1 MTNLD
6 TSPAG
11 QRGGIWVLGTL
22 PVTCIVVVALNALYI
37 LLAAIG
43 NITDYPANFNFV
55 EHVLSMDTTNFGGQ
69 PGVGLDKNVLWR
81 GITNPAIQNIA
92 YIGVI
97 FWESLASIILLWAVY
112 LWLAA
117 RRTRTFDHAR
127 RMSTIGLLMI
137 IILFMGGFL
146 TVGGEWFE
154 MWRSVAWNGNE
165 PAFRNSVLALFG
177 VLLCHIPSQE

>member
-1 MTNLD
+1 MANLD
-6 TSPAG
+6 TSPAR

-22 PVTCIVVVALNALYI
+22 PMACTVVVAINALYI

-81 GITNPAIQNIA
+81 AITNPAIQKIA

-177 VLLCHIPSQE
+177 VLLCHIPS

>member
-1 MTNLD
+1 MANLN
-6 TSPAG
+6 TSPAP

-22 PVTCIVVVALNALYI
+22 PLACTVVVAINALYI
-37 LLAAIG
+37 LLVAIG
-43 NITDYPANFNFV
+43 NITDYRTNFDFV
-55 EHVLSMDTTNFGGQ
+55 EHVLSMDTTNFGGH
-69 PGVGLDKNVLWR
+69 PGVGLEKNILCR
-81 GITNPAIQNIA
+81 AITNPAIQDIA
-92 YIGVI
+92 YIGMIV
-97 FWESLASIILLWAVY
+97 WELLASIVLLWAVY

-117 RRTRTFDHAR
+117 RRTRRFDNAR

-137 IILFMGGFL
+137 IALFMVGFL

-177 VLLCHIPSQE
+177 VVLCHIPSQE

>member
-1 MTNLD
+1 MANLN
-6 TSPAG
+6 TSPAP
-11 QRGGIWVLGTL
+11 QRCGIWVLGTL
-22 PVTCIVVVALNALYI
+22 PVACTVVVAINALYI
-37 LLAAIG
+37 LLVTIG
-43 NITDYPANFNFV
+43 NIADYRTNFDFV

-81 GITNPAIQNIA
+81 AITNPAIQDAA

-97 FWESLASIILLWAVY
+97 VWESVTSIVLLSAVY

-117 RRTRTFDHAR
+117 RRTRRFDNAR

-137 IILFMGGFL
+137 ITLFMGGFL

-154 MWRSVAWNGNE
+154 MWRSVAWNGND

-177 VLLCHIPSQE
+177 VVLCHIPFPE

>member
-1 MTNLD
+1 MANLD
-6 TSPAG
+6 TSPER
-11 QRGGIWVLGTL
+11 QRSGIWVLGTL
-22 PVTCIVVVALNALYI
+22 PVACTVVVAINALYI
-37 LLAAIG
+37 LLVAIG
-43 NITDYPANFNFV
+43 NITDYHTNLDFV

-69 PGVGLDKNVLWR
+69 PGVGLDKDVLWR
-81 GITNPAIQNIA
+81 AITNPAIQNIA

-97 FWESLASIILLWAVY
+97 LWESLASIILLWAIY
-112 LWLAA
+112 LWLTA
-117 RRTRTFDHAR
+117 RRTRRFENAR
-127 RMSTIGLLMI
+127 RMSTIGLLMV